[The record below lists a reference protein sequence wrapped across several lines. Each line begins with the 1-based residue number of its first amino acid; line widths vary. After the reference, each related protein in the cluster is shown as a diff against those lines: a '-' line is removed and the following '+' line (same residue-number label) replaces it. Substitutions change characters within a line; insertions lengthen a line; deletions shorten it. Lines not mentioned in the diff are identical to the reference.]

1 MADENIALMAH
12 LLRRSGF
19 GASRDEIEAK
29 AALGYQ
35 QTLDDL
41 LAPESQENIEE
52 DLLFRYN
59 PSYWQSAAIENNV
72 QAWLYTM
79 INTPRQLQEK
89 MALFWHMIF
98 CAGHSKID
106 SGYEM
111 GVMISMFREHG
122 MGNFRDLIYRLSTSP
137 GMMYYL
143 DNTESHQTALNENYG
158 RELLELFSLG
168 AGKDE
173 ELNYSEDDVKACA
186 RAFTGWNNAPAYPPF
201 PYGRSPWEFRFDPAD
216 HDGGEKTFLGET
228 GAWNGDDILDII
240 CKQPATARFLARHL
254 YNYFVADDVQI
265 PAWRLTPPQD
275 LNLIQAMEKTYFDS
289 GYDITEMLRVLF
301 NSEKFKSESVRFAKV
316 KSPAEVV
323 AGTLRMVEEHREIKL
338 GLFQHSQEPKYMG
351 MDLMNPPT
359 VEGWHTGREWIDS
372 GTLVERINYAS
383 ELLGNTELPGVKGLI
398 NRLMSR
404 GDSLSPETFVDG
416 CLDLIGPIT
425 VDDGTRSELVAHAQ
439 KSGDLRHSSS
449 SEQSDFTRRTGEMF
463 QMIASTAEFQFE

>member
-137 GMMYYL
+137 GMMFYL

-201 PYGRSPWEFRFDPAD
+201 PYGRSPWEFQFDPAD

-275 LNLIQAMEKTYFDS
+275 LDLIQAMEKTYFDS

>member
-275 LNLIQAMEKTYFDS
+275 LDLIQAMEKTYFDS

-425 VDDGTRSELVAHAQ
+425 VDDGTRSELVLMIRSPETCATVRVPSKVISHAALGRC
-439 KSGDLRHSSS
+439 SR
-449 SEQSDFTRRTGEMF
+449 
-463 QMIASTAEFQFE
+463 